1 MLLKLLKKEWA
12 LCLHP
17 TSWIMLG
24 LCTLILIPNYPYGVS
39 FFYMTLAIFFLSMNA
54 RENHDVTFSMT
65 LPVAK
70 RDLVTGRFLLCMLL
84 KLLSLLAAGLM
95 ILLHRVL
102 VPVPNAAGM
111 DANLALLGEGLILY
125 GVFHLLFFP
134 AHYRDVSRIGVP
146 FLTASAAVFLLI
158 VLEIVLCHALP
169 LFRDVLDTPDPQYR
183 GAKLIFVLLSA
194 FFYALA
200 TWLALRLSQRHFQK
214 LDIR

>member
-1 MLLKLLKKEWA
+1 
-12 LCLHP
+12 
-17 TSWIMLG
+17 
-24 LCTLILIPNYPYGVS
+24 
-39 FFYMTLAIFFLSMNA
+39 
-54 RENHDVTFSMT
+54 
-65 LPVAK
+65 
-70 RDLVTGRFLLCMLL
+70 
-84 KLLSLLAAGLM
+84 
-95 ILLHRVL
+95 
-102 VPVPNAAGM
+102 M

>member
-1 MLLKLLKKEWA
+1 MTVRAFLAILLCKALRLFSRLVHRGGTAMPGRWA
-12 LCLHP
+12 LKVCP
-17 TSWIMLG
+17 
-24 LCTLILIPNYPYGVS
+24 
-39 FFYMTLAIFFLSMNA
+39 
-54 RENHDVTFSMT
+54 E
-65 LPVAK
+65 
-70 RDLVTGRFLLCMLL
+70 
-84 KLLSLLAAGLM
+84 LLSLLAAGLM

-102 VPVPNAAGM
+102 APVPNAAGM

-183 GAKLIFVLLSA
+183 GAKLIFVLLGA
-194 FFYALA
+194 VFYALA
-200 TWLALRLSQRHFQK
+200 TWLALRLSQRRFQK